1 MRRLLIVFTIAMIA
15 LIANA
20 AYSKQEPIPQEDRAQ
35 QQETIPQEDRAQ
47 QMEQNILLMDK
58 KIHDLEEQIKTLKQ
72 SHEMAILINQDLDE
86 RISKIEEKYRK

>member
-1 MRRLLIVFTIAMIA
+1 MRRILIVFTIAMIA

-20 AYSKQEPIPQEDRAQ
+20 AYSKQEP
-35 QQETIPQEDRAQ
+35 IPQEDRAQ